1 MTVTL
6 VRVPLADAKPG
17 TIRAAAA
24 GLGERPHVMAQ
35 FAWTAARQ
43 KLAYHRGMSD
53 AEQESGSAWLPPTI
67 YRPWSDVATSADLD
81 EVEEA
86 ILFGT
91 RASIRLFRRMGE
103 RRAVA
108 LWEVQHGEA
117 DPIADAH
124 LRSRERQERRANR
137 WTLPGGSARLPLL
150 LHSPD
155 SRFQFATRVGGL
167 LSGTPP
173 LHACV
178 YVDASGIVDWR
189 LLPGEGGSAS

>member
-6 VRVPLADAKPG
+6 VRVPLKDAKPE
-17 TIRAAAA
+17 TILAAAA

-43 KLAYHRGMSD
+43 TDAYRRGMSD
-53 AEQESGSAWLPPTI
+53 TDNDSDPDWLPPTLC
-67 YRPWSDVATSADLD
+67 RPWSEFAAGPSIE

-91 RASIRLFRRMGE
+91 RASIRLFRRLGK
-103 RRAVA
+103 RRAMA
-108 LWEVQHGEA
+108 LWEVQAGIP
-117 DPIADAH
+117 DPIEEAH
-124 LRSRERQERRANR
+124 WRECERQEREAERL
-137 WTLPGGSARLPLL
+137 TLPGGSSMLPLL
-150 LHSPD
+150 VHLSD

-167 LSGTPP
+167 PSGMPP

-189 LLPGEGGSAS
+189 LVPAERGPAS